1 MFPPL
6 HLYSFQII
14 AKLIIIF
21 FQLFKINKNIQDT
34 LPLCVTRNGT
44 KKPDTTYRCICLLSA
59 GGSPTSSYALAAFKH
74 PRNARLS
81 MPQG

>member
-34 LPLCVTRNGT
+34 LPLRVTRNGT
-44 KKPDTTYRCICLLSA
+44 KILFFIVYDHSCVNIVN
-59 GGSPTSSYALAAFKH
+59 SSK
-74 PRNARLS
+74 
-81 MPQG
+81 